1 MRKYFGTDGI
11 RGHVGQGPIT
21 ADFCVRLGRA
31 AGVVLGAEQPRPKVL
46 IGKDTRLSGY
56 MLESAM
62 EAGLSAAGVDVVL
75 LGPMTTPAVAHLT
88 LSEGAQAGVVI
99 SASHNPHHDNGI
111 KFFSASGEKLPDA
124 VELAIEAALEDPFST
139 VAPERLGRAAR
150 LENAGQRYVDYCHAT
165 LRGSLPALAGKKLV
179 LDCAHGAGYR
189 VAPAL
194 FSRLGLDLT
203 LIGAEPDGFNINA
216 GCGATDLRLL
226 SETVLRE
233 GADLGIALDGDG
245 DRLMLVSRSG
255 RVVDGDDMLFLLG
268 KRWQADGSLRGP
280 LVGTAMT
287 NYGIEQAINALG
299 IDFER
304 AAVGDRYVLER
315 MKQRGS
321 NLGGEASGHVL
332 CLDRATTGDA
342 LVTAVAVLEALQGQ
356 VETLDEQLAELRR
369 LPQQTINVRLAGDIG
384 ERARAADVLAAKAEV
399 EALLYG
405 RGRVVLRP
413 SGTEPLLRVT
423 VEGPDEAEVAQLAR
437 QLAAVVESGK
447 SA

>member
-31 AGVVLGAEQPRPKVL
+31 AGAVLGAGHVRPKVL

-111 KFFSASGEKLPDA
+111 KFFSASGEKLPDS
-124 VELAIEAALEDPFST
+124 VELEIESALEQPFET

-150 LENAGQRYVDYCHAT
+150 LENAGQRYVDYCLNT
-165 LRGSLPALAGKKLV
+165 LQQPLTALQGKKVV

-189 VAPAL
+189 VGPAL
-194 FSRLGLDLT
+194 LSRLGVDLQ
-203 LIGAEPDGFNINA
+203 LIGSQPDGFNINA
-216 GCGATDLRLL
+216 GCGATDLKLL
-226 SETVLRE
+226 TATVTAE
-233 GADLGIALDGDG
+233 GADLGVALDGDG
-245 DRLMLVSRSG
+245 DRLMLVTRSG
-255 RVVDGDDMLFLLG
+255 RVVDGDDMIYLLAS
-268 KRWQADGSLRGP
+268 RWQSKGWLRGAV
-280 LVGTAMT
+280 VGTAMT
-287 NYGIEQAINALG
+287 NFGIEQAIGALG
-299 IDFER
+299 LEFER

-315 MKQRGS
+315 MKAVGS

-342 LVTAVAVLEALQGQ
+342 LVTALAVFEALEGR
-356 VETLDEQLAELRR
+356 VEELDQALAGLQR
-369 LPQQTINVRLAGDIG
+369 LPQQTVNVRLKDGDRSRVNAP
-384 ERARAADVLAAKAEV
+384 EVQAARAEV
-399 EALLYG
+399 EGQLAG

-423 VEGPDEAEVAQLAR
+423 VEGPDAGEVESLAQR
-437 QLAAVVESGK
+437 LAAVVAG
-447 SA
+447 

>member
-11 RGHVGQGPIT
+11 RGHVGVEPIT

-31 AGVVLGAEQPRPKVL
+31 AGQVLGADHPRPKVL

-88 LSEGAQAGVVI
+88 HSEGAQAGVVI

-111 KFFSASGEKLPDA
+111 KFFTADGEKLSDR
-124 VELAIEAALEDPFST
+124 VELAIEAALEEPFST
-139 VAPERLGRAAR
+139 VEPNRLGRAAR
-150 LENAGQRYVDYCHAT
+150 LENAGQRYVDYCLQT
-165 LRGSLPALAGKKLV
+165 LAKPLPELKGKRLV

-189 VAPAL
+189 VGPAL
-194 FSRLGLDLT
+194 FERLGMQLE

-216 GCGATDLRLL
+216 GCGATDLDLL
-226 SETVLRE
+226 IATVKERK
-233 GADLGIALDGDG
+233 ADLGLALDGDG
-245 DRLMLVSRSG
+245 DRLMLVSQSG
-255 RVVDGDDMLFLLG
+255 RVVDGDDMLYLLAR
-268 KRWQADGSLRGP
+268 RWQTLGQLRGP
-280 LVGTAMT
+280 MVGTAMT
-287 NYGIEQAINALG
+287 NFGIEQALGALG
-299 IDFER
+299 IAFDR

-315 MKQRGS
+315 MKQHGS

-342 LVTAVAVLEALQGQ
+342 LVTALAVLEAMDGRVNELDSHLQDVRRVPQ
-356 VETLDEQLAELRR
+356 VTV
-369 LPQQTINVRLAGDIG
+369 NVRLAGNG
-384 ERARAADVLAAKAEV
+384 KGRATEPDVVAAKAEV
-399 EALLYG
+399 EEQLSG

-413 SGTEPLLRVT
+413 SGTEPVLRVT
-423 VEGPDEAEVAQLAR
+423 VEGPDEAEVSALAA
-437 QLAAVVESGK
+437 QLAAVVRAS
-447 SA
+447 